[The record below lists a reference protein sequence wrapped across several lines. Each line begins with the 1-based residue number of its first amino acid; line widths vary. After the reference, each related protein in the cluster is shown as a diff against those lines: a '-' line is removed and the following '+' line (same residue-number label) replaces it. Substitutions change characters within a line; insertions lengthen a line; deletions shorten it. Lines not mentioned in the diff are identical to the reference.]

1 MAGVRGSLEFIGG
14 IGIMLGVM
22 VIAGLAV
29 LAVVGVLA
37 GGGWYLDSVIV
48 EPINSHLGTTGTWVL
63 FAFLGGIAFTL
74 AMVWAWTHPDIPE

>member
-1 MAGVRGSLEFIGG
+1 MASVRGPLEFLGG
-14 IGIMLGVM
+14 IGIMIGGTL
-22 VIAGLAV
+22 IAGLAV

-37 GGGWYLDSVIV
+37 GGGWYVNDVII
-48 EPINSHLGTTGTWVL
+48 EPINSHLGATGTWVL